1 MALSEFES
9 HHCNPSTSGFRDFC
23 LIPTAQLCGASLGWR
38 QRRGGSP
45 WTRLSSLSPGL
56 TLTMLTAFLPHLSA
70 PANVPLP
77 SQSLGNAHT
86 PIPREDAGCWGGGT
100 DIMGPLRLQS
110 PSSQRGNPNQRPT
123 TTTSISTAGTERTTR
138 SPGTASAPM
147 TNTRYLPVAFGLNRH
162 PLFS

>member
-86 PIPREDAGCWGGGT
+86 PIPREDAGCWL
-100 DIMGPLRLQS
+100 GPGSGLPHGWLAFTAPVFLLPGHHTPHS
-110 PSSQRGNPNQRPT
+110 AWAPSGHTGESSQ
-123 TTTSISTAGTERTTR
+123 
-138 SPGTASAPM
+138 
-147 TNTRYLPVAFGLNRH
+147 
-162 PLFS
+162 